1 MGFSLLKQKAPWAI
15 DSCFYRMVINV
26 FLAIKKNVLH
36 TFKKSLAQGFMI
48 LTNFQP
54 ALLNILDIEEI
65 IHSPGISYKQM
76 C

>member
-1 MGFSLLKQKAPWAI
+1 
-15 DSCFYRMVINV
+15 MVINV

-48 LTNFQP
+48 LTNFQQ